1 PRDDPAGRTAQHRA
15 GQAPGRRAH
24 PSAGRPL
31 RFAPGGRRRDAR
43 QQAAAHQ
50 RRGGRQMNVRL
61 TAIALCVVMA
71 GCAQLPDLELAKR
84 ARTGGDLQTA
94 ENNFRSL
101 AELGYEDAELGLAD
115 VLVQRPEP
123 ERQAEGEAI
132 YRRAAAHSLQA
143 RIKLGKWLAVKEN
156 ASDAE

>member
-1 PRDDPAGRTAQHRA
+1 
-15 GQAPGRRAH
+15 
-24 PSAGRPL
+24 
-31 RFAPGGRRRDAR
+31 
-43 QQAAAHQ
+43 
-50 RRGGRQMNVRL
+50 MNVRL
-61 TAIALCVVMA
+61 TAIALCVAMA

-123 ERQAEGEAI
+123 ERQAEGETGAGRLPEADTDFHGHQPSRGSI
-132 YRRAAAHSLQA
+132 A
-143 RIKLGKWLAVKEN
+143 RHG
-156 ASDAE
+156 